1 MLAVVYGVCSR
12 DSLDGRTLL
21 IRDFGQREHW
31 RMEILRVD
39 RLSKRFGST
48 WAVRSLSFSIHTGE
62 VVGFLGQ
69 NGAGKSTTIKMLCN
83 LVRPTEGDI
92 FLNGKSIIS
101 SSDARHRQKLGA
113 IVESPRFYPALSG
126 HRNLEMLA
134 RIYGVGRDRVD
145 ALMDQV
151 GLSEKAS
158 HRFGTYS
165 MGMKQRLGLAAVLIN
180 APDLIILDE
189 PTNGLDP
196 VGSRQIQD
204 LIGELAREHHVSVL
218 LCSHQLDEVA
228 NLCHR
233 ALVLHEGKLHLE
245 MDLAEPKG
253 IEAIKACFD
262 DLAREGAAL

>member
-21 IRDFGQREHW
+21 IRGFGQREHW